1 MATVEHSTL
10 TSSELHEPKGIS
22 SAASGKVYV
31 ADGTGSGDWSTM
43 QPSITG
49 WGYYQDNAAEQTFN
63 TTDAKLSIDGTGT
76 ETTEAYLPLDIRGSA
91 SLWDTTNDKIT
102 PTAVGDAYEARIN
115 LPITSRTSANY
126 AEVTLDI
133 GGGASPT
140 IVIHTSRIETNR
152 TAPFSHSVVIPISC
166 LSTFVTNGGQVFIS
180 TDTGS
185 IGITDPSI
193 LLVRTHKEDIA

>member
-31 ADGTGSGDWSTM
+31 ADGTGSGDWTTM

-49 WGYYQDNAAEQTFN
+49 WGYYLDDATEQTFN
-63 TTDAKLSIDGTGT
+63 TTAAKLSIDGDGT
-76 ETTEAYLPLDIRGSA
+76 ASTEAYLPLDIRGFT

-102 PTAVGDAYEARIN
+102 PTAVGDAYDIRLN
-115 LPITSRTSANY
+115 LPVTSRTSANY
-126 AEVTLDI
+126 AEVVLDI
-133 GGGASPT
+133 GGTSSPT
-140 IVIHTSRIETNR
+140 NVINTSRIEVDR
-152 TAPFSHSVVIPISC
+152 AAPFSHSIPIQIFC
-166 LSTFVTNGGQVFIS
+166 LSTFVTNGGQLFIT

-185 IGITDPSI
+185 IGVTTPS
-193 LLVRTHKEDIA
+193 LLIARTHKEDIA

>member
-31 ADGTGSGDWSTM
+31 ADGTGSGDWTTM

-49 WGYYQDNAAEQTFN
+49 WGYYQDDSAEQTFN

-193 LLVRTHKEDIA
+193 LIVRTHKEDIA

>member
-76 ETTEAYLPLDIRGSA
+76 ETTEAYLPLDIRGSS

-102 PTAVGDAYEARIN
+102 PTTVGNTYVARLN
-115 LPITSRTSANY
+115 LPITSRSSANY
-126 AEVTLDI
+126 AEIVLDI
-133 GGGASPT
+133 GGTSSPT
-140 IVIHTSRIETNR
+140 VVINTNRIEVNR
-152 TAPFSHSVVIPISC
+152 TAPFDHSVVIPIFC
-166 LSTFVTNGGQVFIS
+166 LSTFVSNGGQFFIT

-185 IGITDPSI
+185 IGITAPSLFI
-193 LLVRTHKEDIA
+193 SRTHKEDIA